1 MTVLTSESTFL
12 GTTTGRLPRV
22 NLMPPEVA
30 EAKAMRRLQ
39 TGLGAAGLASVA
51 VVGLLYV
58 SATHSVSSAQSDLT
72 AAKTQTTS
80 LQGQVAKYSDVTA
93 TINAANAAQAQLV
106 TAMGDEVRYSQ
117 LLNDLSLTIPSTV
130 WLKSLT
136 YASTAP
142 GAATPGSAPGAA
154 VSYNGAAP
162 IGTLSVT
169 GIGFSHDDVAL
180 WLDSI
185 AGLSKTY
192 ANPYFTNSTEAL
204 IGSRTSVNY
213 SATAV
218 VLSSAQ
224 SGRFKNLAGS

>member
-12 GTTTGRLPRV
+12 GTTNGRLPRV

-30 EAKAMRRLQ
+30 EAKAMRRVQ
-39 TGLGAAGLASVA
+39 MGLGAAGLASVA

-58 SATHSVSSAQSDLT
+58 SASHSVSSAQSDL
-72 AAKTQTTS
+72 ADAKTQTTS
-80 LQGQVAKYSDVTA
+80 LQGQVAKYRDVTA

-117 LLNDLSLTIPSTV
+117 LLNDLSLSIPSTV
-130 WLKSLT
+130 WLKSLS
-136 YASTAP
+136 YSSTAP
-142 GAATPGSAPGAA
+142 TAGAPGTAAVTYNNGATP
-154 VSYNGAAP
+154 
-162 IGTLSVT
+162 IGMLNVT
-169 GIGFSHDDVAL
+169 GVGFSHDDVAL

-204 IGSRTSVNY
+204 IGSRTTVNY

>member
-30 EAKAMRRLQ
+30 EARAMRRVQ
-39 TGLGAAGLASVA
+39 MGLGAAGLAAVA

-58 SATHSVSSAQSDLT
+58 SASHSVSSAESDL
-72 AAKTQTTS
+72 ADSKTQTTA
-80 LQGQVAKYSDVTA
+80 LQGQVAKYKDVTA

-117 LLNDLSLTIPSTV
+117 LLNDLSLAVPSTV
-130 WLKSLT
+130 WLKNLSF
-136 YASTAP
+136 ASTAP
-142 GAATPGSAPGAA
+142 TAAAPGAA
-154 VSYNGAAP
+154 PVSYNGALP
-162 IGTLSVT
+162 IGTMTVS

-180 WLDSI
+180 WLDAV
-185 AGLSKTY
+185 AGLSKTF

-204 IGSRTSVNY
+204 IGSRKTVNY
-213 SATAV
+213 QATAV
-218 VLSSAQ
+218 VLSTAQ
-224 SGRFKNLAGS
+224 SGRFKNTAGS